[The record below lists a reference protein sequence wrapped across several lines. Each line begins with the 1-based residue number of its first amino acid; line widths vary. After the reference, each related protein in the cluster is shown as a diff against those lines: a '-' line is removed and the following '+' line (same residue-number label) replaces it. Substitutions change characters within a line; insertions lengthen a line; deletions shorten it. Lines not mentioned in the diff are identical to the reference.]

1 MVNSVY
7 LKKKEVIKI
16 MAKVKMKTNRTA
28 AKRFKV
34 TAKGKVKYWK
44 GGVSHYN
51 TKKSRKRKRQG
62 RKPQYVPDNLIHKVK
77 ALIPNDV

>member
-1 MVNSVY
+1 
-7 LKKKEVIKI
+7 
-16 MAKVKMKTNRTA
+16 MAKKMKTNKTA

-34 TAKGKVKYWK
+34 TAKGKIKYWK

-62 RKPQYVPDNLIHKVK
+62 RKAQYVPENLVDKVK
-77 ALIPNDV
+77 KLIPNMV